1 MTRREK
7 VAGLT
12 VVLFTL
18 ITAGLVFCPQAPAQE
33 RVRMALSVRNVVFL
47 PFYYAKDAKIFEKHG
62 LNVELI
68 QMRSDLQ
75 VVGLVSGEIDFIPAI
90 GPATFPVANGAP
102 LKALAALYKAP
113 LFSLAAPPNV
123 TSIKDLEGKKVAVSR
138 IGSDSHRY
146 GSLLI
151 ESGGAD
157 PKKVTF
163 LQTGSTTISLS
174 SLLQGVV
181 NGAVLSPPFTGI
193 VAEKG
198 FRILARSRQLVDSPW
213 LGLVANKNKIDK
225 QPEQVRNMLRSM
237 RDVVAAIRREKQGII
252 SYIAKNFN
260 VSAANAAESYED
272 ISGVII
278 DSMMM
283 RDELIQKYLDGSH
296 QRGELPKPLA
306 AADMFDFSLLRSLK

>member
-1 MTRREK
+1 MTF
-7 VAGLT
+7 VSA
-12 VVLFTL
+12 VLVGAWLF
-18 ITAGLVFCPQAPAQE
+18 ASPAQAQE

-47 PFYYAKDAKIFEKHG
+47 PFYYARDAKIFEKHG

-75 VVGLVSGEIDFIPAI
+75 VVGLASGEIDYIPAI

-102 LKALAALYKAP
+102 LKAVAALYKAP
-113 LFSLAAPPNV
+113 LFSIAAPPSV
-123 TSIKDLEGKKVAVSR
+123 TSLKDLEGKKVAVSR

-163 LQTGSTTISLS
+163 LQTGSTTISLT
-174 SLLQGVV
+174 SLQQGVV

-198 FRILARSRQLVDSPW
+198 FRVLARSRQLVDSPW
-213 LGLVANKNKIDK
+213 LGLVVNKQKLEK
-225 QPEQVRNMLRSM
+225 HPEQVRNMLRSL
-237 RDVVAAIRREKQGII
+237 RDVVAAIRRDKQGVVG
-252 SYIAKNFN
+252 YIAKNFN
-260 VSAANAAESYED
+260 VSMANATESYED
-272 ISGVII
+272 ISGVIV
-278 DSMMM
+278 DSMTM
-283 RDELIQKYLDGSH
+283 RDEFIQKYLDGSH
-296 QRGELPKPLA
+296 QRGELPKPLTA
-306 AADMFDFSLLRSLK
+306 SEMFDFSLLRSLK

>member
-1 MTRREK
+1 MTRGQE
-7 VAGLT
+7 AACLAA
-12 VVLFTL
+12 VLFTL
-18 ITAGLVFCPQAPAQE
+18 MATSLVLCQQSAAQE

-47 PFYYAKDAKIFEKHG
+47 PFYYAKDARIFDKHG

-102 LKALAALYKAP
+102 LKALATLYKAP
-113 LFSLAAPPNV
+113 LFSLAAPPSV
-123 TSIKDLEGKKVAVSR
+123 TSIKELEGKKVAVSR

-151 ESGGAD
+151 ENGGAD

-163 LQTGSTTISLS
+163 LQTGSTTISLT
-174 SLLQGVV
+174 SLQQGVV
-181 NGAVLSPPFTGI
+181 NAAVLSPPFTGI

-198 FRILARSRQLVDSPW
+198 FKILARSRQLVDSPW

-225 QPEQVRNMLRSM
+225 QTEQVRNMLRSM
-237 RDVVAAIRREKQGII
+237 RDVVAAIRRDKQGII

-260 VSAANAAESYED
+260 VSVANAAESYD
-272 ISGVII
+272 DLSGVII
-278 DSMMM
+278 DSMLM